1 MLDDTGQFTLLWWQW
16 WLLGMVTLNTA
27 LNTVVFFKHRFKKTE
42 YSKLKKKQGRPE
54 IPIDM
59 NRFSKDCHKLT
70 VRQLAK
76 KYKISLGK
84 AHSIMK
90 QVKGDKK

>member
-1 MLDDTGQFTLLWWQW
+1 MLDDTGQFTLLWWQR
-16 WLLGMVTLNTA
+16 WLLAMVTLNTA
-27 LNTVVFFKHRFKKTE
+27 LNTVVFLKHRFKKTE
-42 YSKLKKKQGRPE
+42 YNKPKKKQGRPK
-54 IPIDM
+54 IPINM
-59 NRFSKDCHKLT
+59 NRFSKDCHKLSI
-70 VRQLAK
+70 RQLSK